1 MKTALGF
8 GVLIVIAC
16 GLGGLGVWDM
26 RVVQVQSTKLAK
38 EFIPE
43 VDIAFELRGAANRVM
58 YEMRGFG
65 FTEDDRFFTS
75 ALEEIKVMEKALE
88 DAKELEKNSPN
99 LVKLKDQIRIASG
112 AVNEYK
118 ALMIQTNEI
127 TDALADFRNT
137 LDESARTFMEN
148 STDFLKRQNEKF
160 KADLAERNEKIELVS
175 KLAAIG
181 SEARVLNFKSQATG
195 DTALMQKALQMLE
208 GLSGPI
214 EKLRVIVRDDADIK
228 RIDATESAGK
238 AYLEAINRFY
248 VEYSKLESNSDL
260 LNEHRKT
267 MNENAAI
274 YVKNCEEFLNGQ
286 QDKLQNDMLERNEKI
301 NLVGEIVNMG
311 NANRIAAFK
320 SQALRDP
327 ELIRNALKNF
337 KKVDELFESI
347 RTVTHQKEDHDR
359 IDNIKKAG
367 EDYQTAMVGF
377 LDTWLVLQELGSERE
392 KAAGA
397 VIEACKITARAGMDQ
412 TKQIA
417 DRTVSSLSKASKM
430 MIVGLIAAVLLG
442 IAAAIFI
449 TRSITK
455 PVHLIVEGLNDAS
468 RQVASASSQV
478 SAASQ
483 SLAEGASEQAASIE
497 ETSSSLEEM
506 SSMTKQN
513 ADHTEQAKAMMGDAY
528 RIVQKVDGHMK
539 DMADAID
546 EITKTSEE
554 TEKIVKN
561 IDEIAFQT
569 NLLALNAAVEAAR
582 AGEAGAGFAVVA
594 DEVRNLAM
602 RAAEAA
608 KNTSRLI
615 ESTITAVKKGNDL
628 TASTQEAVKENVA
641 VSEKI
646 GNIVEE
652 IAAASREQA
661 QGIEQVNHAVT
672 QMDKVTQ
679 QNAANAEESASA
691 AEELNAQAEHMN
703 ESVTQLIDLIGGSG
717 GETKMRPKNRV
728 MHVHVEE
735 EKNIRYLPQQPTAHK
750 GNGKAYSTSA
760 RAFPLDETEE
770 AAFKEF

>member
-1 MKTALGF
+1 MRNFSLGMKTALGF

-377 LDTWLVLQELGSERE
+377 LDTWLELQELGSERE
-392 KAAGA
+392 K
-397 VIEACKITARAGMDQ
+397 T
-412 TKQIA
+412 
-417 DRTVSSLSKASKM
+417 
-430 MIVGLIAAVLLG
+430 
-442 IAAAIFI
+442 
-449 TRSITK
+449 
-455 PVHLIVEGLNDAS
+455 H
-468 RQVASASSQV
+468 
-478 SAASQ
+478 
-483 SLAEGASEQAASIE
+483 
-497 ETSSSLEEM
+497 
-506 SSMTKQN
+506 
-513 ADHTEQAKAMMGDAY
+513 
-528 RIVQKVDGHMK
+528 
-539 DMADAID
+539 
-546 EITKTSEE
+546 
-554 TEKIVKN
+554 
-561 IDEIAFQT
+561 
-569 NLLALNAAVEAAR
+569 
-582 AGEAGAGFAVVA
+582 
-594 DEVRNLAM
+594 
-602 RAAEAA
+602 
-608 KNTSRLI
+608 
-615 ESTITAVKKGNDL
+615 
-628 TASTQEAVKENVA
+628 
-641 VSEKI
+641 
-646 GNIVEE
+646 
-652 IAAASREQA
+652 
-661 QGIEQVNHAVT
+661 
-672 QMDKVTQ
+672 
-679 QNAANAEESASA
+679 
-691 AEELNAQAEHMN
+691 
-703 ESVTQLIDLIGGSG
+703 
-717 GETKMRPKNRV
+717 
-728 MHVHVEE
+728 
-735 EKNIRYLPQQPTAHK
+735 PQPP
-750 GNGKAYSTSA
+750 G
-760 RAFPLDETEE
+760 R
-770 AAFKEF
+770 